1 MTAVIDLSKCHS
13 PPGPF
18 NKRNGNNTISQIQ
31 SHLLGGFAALTSAFL
46 WALAAILFRRI
57 GDSVSA
63 MGINLAKGIVA
74 LICLGAFLLPTVIPA
89 GFPEIRADSITALAL
104 SGLIGIC
111 FGDTLYFLT
120 LVRLGAR
127 KTLLLGALIPVTT
140 AVLAVLFLSEG
151 VTLIAWLGILTTIS
165 GVTYVLWQRVPENE
179 NRETKRSGLFYG
191 LLFVAANALGI
202 IATKVGVSDVPALE
216 ATFIRQIFAITG
228 LTFWGLMVRD
238 LLGWVAP
245 LKNIRLMKTL
255 LIAAVIGAFL
265 GTWLS
270 IVALKYTHAAVA
282 ATLNSTSPLFIL
294 PLAAF
299 MLKERISSREVL
311 GALIAVSGVGLY
323 FSSLNL

>member
-1 MTAVIDLSKCHS
+1 METSSINQ
-13 PPGPF
+13 F
-18 NKRNGNNTISQIQ
+18 Q
-31 SHLLGGFAALTSAFL
+31 SHLLGGFAALASAFL
-46 WALAAILFRRI
+46 WAFAAILFRRI

-74 LICLGAFLLPTVIPA
+74 LVCLGALLIPTD
-89 GFPEIRADSITALAL
+89 FSEISPDSMTALAL

-120 LVRLGAR
+120 LVRLGTK

-140 AVLAVLFLSEG
+140 ALLAVLFLGER
-151 VTLIAWLGILTTIS
+151 IALSAWIGISMTIA
-165 GVTYVLWQRVPENE
+165 GVTYVLWQRAPENE
-179 NRETKRSGLFYG
+179 NLETRRSGLFYG

-202 IATKVGVSDVPALE
+202 IAAKVGVSNVPALE
-216 ATFIRQIFAITG
+216 ATFIRQIFAIAG

-245 LKNIRLMKTL
+245 LKNTQL
-255 LIAAVIGAFL
+255 LKALVIAAVIGAFL

-270 IVALKYTHAAVA
+270 IVALKYTHVAVA

-294 PLAAF
+294 PLAVF
-299 MLKERISSREVL
+299 MLKERINSREVL
-311 GALIAVSGVGLY
+311 GALVAVSGIAVY
-323 FSSLNL
+323 FSSLGMG